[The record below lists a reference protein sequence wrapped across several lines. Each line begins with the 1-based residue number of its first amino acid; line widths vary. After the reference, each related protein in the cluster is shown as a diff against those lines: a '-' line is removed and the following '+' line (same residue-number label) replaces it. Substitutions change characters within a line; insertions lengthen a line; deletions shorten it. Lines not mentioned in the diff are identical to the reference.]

1 MLYATYQF
9 EYTRGSVICKIQFI
23 PEELPSPLRTVKQG
37 EHSFCESLFLL
48 QRYLFNT
55 LMGILPC
62 HLFSKVFS
70 NPEKATG
77 DPSDFCS
84 DYHLIP
90 RFIAVNE
97 TPLLHK
103 EDLHAPQ
110 RVGFAIGQ
118 LLSVPAIL
126 DFLEQSVKFT
136 VADYL
141 RQLPPNKLQDSII
154 TTRINGQPGAF
165 RVDELIWS
173 APENDLALANS
184 KNPNANSSNASK
196 PRQVKELRHHA
207 EAAIHYDGAKS
218 KKKIRKWQELGE
230 FLQLSHQISARNES
244 LNIHECHL
252 TGLRADI
259 FELGSVMPMMLKH
272 IRHCNL
278 LTSFEQSMGLKFQ
291 DKALLRQ
298 AFTHGSYVD
307 VGMQNVNTYEGTF
320 ARVRLAHVFNNA
332 TALKRS
338 RSMLIEEHNRA
349 ADMDHDMKR
358 IAATHLG
365 SDFKEEFHSR
375 FLCPYERLEFL
386 GDAVLSFLVAS
397 STFLKFSDANEG
409 FLHQTRVDI
418 VNNNNL
424 GQIARAANF
433 ESLLLSAFDLTK
445 LNEDTKSKIVADC
458 FEALLGAIYKDQ
470 ASWTRATQGDGL
482 ITDVL
487 SLVGNRAMPHDFRQT
502 CEQL

>member
-1 MLYATYQF
+1 MC
-9 EYTRGSVICKIQFI
+9 RIQFI
-23 PEELPSPLRTVKQG
+23 PEELPSPLRAVKQG

-55 LMGILPC
+55 LMGIVPF

-141 RQLPPNKLQDSII
+141 RQLPPSKLQDSIV

-173 APENDLALANS
+173 SASEDEAA
-184 KNPNANSSNASK
+184 KANSSSAPA
-196 PRQVKELRHHA
+196 PRQVQELRHHA
-207 EAAIHYDGAKS
+207 EGAIHYDGSKS
-218 KKKIRKWQELGE
+218 KKRIRKWQALGE
-230 FLQLSHQISARNES
+230 FLQLSHEIAPRNES
-244 LNIHECHL
+244 LNINECHL

-259 FELGSVMPMMLKH
+259 FELGSVMPMVLKH

-278 LTSFEQSMGLKFQ
+278 LTSFEQNMGLKFQ
-291 DKALLRQ
+291 VKALLRQ

-307 VGMQNVNTYEGTF
+307 VGMQNVNTFEGTF
-320 ARVRLAHVFNNA
+320 ARVRLAHVFNNV

-338 RSMLIEEHNRA
+338 RSMLQEEQTKA
-349 ADMDHDMKR
+349 AEMDHDMKR
-358 IAATHLG
+358 IADTHLG

-418 VNNNNL
+418 VNNNSL

-470 ASWTRATQGDGL
+470 VRWLSFACVR
-482 ITDVL
+482 TD
-487 SLVGNRAMPHDFRQT
+487 D
-502 CEQL
+502 